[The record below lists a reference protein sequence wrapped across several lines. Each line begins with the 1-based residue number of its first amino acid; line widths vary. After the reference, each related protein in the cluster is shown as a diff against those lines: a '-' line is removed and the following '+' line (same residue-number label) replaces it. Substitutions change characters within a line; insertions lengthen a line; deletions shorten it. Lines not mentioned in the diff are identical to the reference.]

1 MTTKPTYPT
10 RRAGPSRVLTE
21 TIIEKHTAGL
31 DARSVVALEWS
42 QHWLQRHTSLKAP
55 AAVIVRRAL
64 VLLADHLSN
73 IDPPEVAHEGH
84 LLRDAGHGKGSAV
97 TLTEARARM
106 ERHVETYRGPS
117 MPGPQPMGH
126 WLDMLHSIEERKAS
140 RQMLDKLE
148 ALMGDEVP
156 A

>member
-1 MTTKPTYPT
+1 MTTIKAIYPA

-21 TIIEKHTAGL
+21 STVEKHTSGL
-31 DARSVVALEWS
+31 DARSIVALEWT

-73 IDPPEVAHEGH
+73 LDAREVAHEGH
-84 LLRDAGHGKGSAV
+84 ILRDAGRGKGSAV
-97 TLTEARARM
+97 TLTEARARL
-106 ERHVETYRGPS
+106 ERHVETYRGKDA
-117 MPGPQPMGH
+117 PGPQPMGH
-126 WLDMLHSIEERKAS
+126 WLDMLHSIEDRKAS
-140 RQMLDKLE
+140 RAMLDKLE
-148 ALMGDEVP
+148 LLMGGS